1 MREVIT
7 AENVCLSTLDHFN
20 KKGCTS
26 TIGNFNPHILVC
38 HTGSDAENVDWDF
51 AQCELLEKQGI
62 DLKAEMQKR
71 LMALEEQFRRE
82 KEHADQQFEEQR
94 KVSSMSVIPH
104 FVMED

>member
-1 MREVIT
+1 MLIELFT
-7 AENVCLSTLDHFN
+7 TDSDTENQ
-20 KKGCTS
+20 
-26 TIGNFNPHILVC
+26 
-38 HTGSDAENVDWDF
+38 NVDWDF

-94 KVSSMSVIPH
+94 KVITIE
-104 FVMED
+104 FV